1 MILKEGMLVKHFKGK
16 NLIEKNIYQILKLNA
31 NGKEILKN
39 ENITYTGD
47 EDCIHSNDSVVYANI
62 FQNNRLFA
70 REYSDLIQPL
80 SIDKQKIYNQI
91 YRVEPLTSA
100 DLELIKNSDFVETKK
115 NYQKSKIKN

>member
-1 MILKEGMLVKHFKGK
+1 MILKEGMLVKPFKGK

-47 EDCIHSNDSVVYANI
+47 EDCIHSNDLVVYANI